1 MKGKTTA
8 ILALVFSISLISIP
22 AAARN
27 VVINNQRMNDVQL
40 QYLDSVSCSYI
51 PDGNYWLDVTT
62 GMWGYAGGGMQGY
75 ISDNCNQRKPSL
87 SERGLLY
94 SPGELLR

>member
-1 MKGKTTA
+1 MTRKFT
-8 ILALVFSISLISIP
+8 IMMALVFSGLLISTQ
-22 AAARN
+22 AVARN
-27 VVINNQRMNDVQL
+27 VVINNQRMSDVQL
-40 QYLDSVSCSYI
+40 QYLDQLSCNYV
-51 PDGNYWLDVTT
+51 PDGSYWLDVNT

-75 ISDNCNQRKPSL
+75 ISDKCNQRKPSL